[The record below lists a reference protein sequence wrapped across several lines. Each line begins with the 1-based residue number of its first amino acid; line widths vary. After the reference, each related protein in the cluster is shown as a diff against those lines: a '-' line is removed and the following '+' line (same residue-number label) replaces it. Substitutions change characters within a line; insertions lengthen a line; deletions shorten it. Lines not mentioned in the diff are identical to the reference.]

1 MLASICRSQNFISH
15 ITIQPLN
22 PDEPIRTE
30 SHSPHILAEF
40 TSYYQCLLSTTTPDL
55 AKPNLQ
61 DLYDN
66 QTNINPDE
74 LSQLGDP
81 ISLSKIKRAI
91 FSLPKDKVIGPDGFL
106 IEFFQNY

>member
-22 PDEPIRTE
+22 PDEPIRIE

-40 TSYYQCLLSTTTPDL
+40 TSYYQRLLGTTTHDL

-66 QTNINPDE
+66 QTNINSDE
-74 LSQLGDP
+74 LRQLVDP
-81 ISLSKIKRAI
+81 ISLSEIKRAV
-91 FSLPKDKVIGPDGFL
+91 FVLSKDKAVGPDGFP
-106 IEFFQNY
+106 IKFFQNY